1 MLWKYSSATFHLL
14 PRKKI
19 SGSLFEGFGTVER
32 VNLILDRDTGRS
44 RGFAFVGMPHEDEAR
59 AAIEALAGS
68 ELQGRALVGQP
79 GAPARAAAEAQR
91 LVGREFRS
99 WKAAAL
105 GAGDMTRSELVARVA
120 DKVRLTNRQADGVV
134 QLFMACVGEALRNGD
149 KVELRGFGSF
159 RTRNRKARRGRNPRT
174 GEVVQV
180 PAKRVPIFRVGQELR
195 AKVRDAGS

>member
-1 MLWKYSSATFHLL
+1 
-14 PRKKI
+14 
-19 SGSLFEGFGTVER
+19 
-32 VNLILDRDTGRS
+32 
-44 RGFAFVGMPHEDEAR
+44 
-59 AAIEALAGS
+59 
-68 ELQGRALVGQP
+68 
-79 GAPARAAAEAQR
+79 
-91 LVGREFRS
+91 
-99 WKAAAL
+99 
-105 GAGDMTRSELVARVA
+105 MTRSELVARVA

-134 QLFMACVGEALRNGD
+134 QLFMACVAEALRNGD